1 MHESLRLASPAPL
14 LVRTPTAVDEL
25 PVITAAG
32 EKKIAIPPGVMVGM
46 NGYGAHLSPRW
57 GPDADKFKPS
67 RFVKPS
73 EKGVESL
80 HVPDIGMFLPWIGGP
95 RVCPGK
101 KFSQVEF
108 VAIVAQILS
117 QYRIEPL
124 PKQAEDDESA
134 RRRLLS
140 VLDDKF
146 FHISAHLKRPDD
158 AGVRFVPRMKG

>member
-1 MHESLRLASPAPL
+1 M
-14 LVRTPTAVDEL
+14 RTPTAVDEI

-32 EKKIAIPPGVMVGM
+32 EKNIAIPPGVMVGM

-57 GPDADKFKPS
+57 GHDADKFNPL
-67 RFVKPS
+67 RFVQPS
-73 EKGVESL
+73 EKGVECL
-80 HVPDIGMFLPWIGGP
+80 RVPDIGMFLPWIGGT

-124 PKQAEDDESA
+124 PDQGEDNESA
-134 RRRLLS
+134 RGRLLG

-146 FHISAHLKRPDD
+146 YHVSAHLKRPED
-158 AGVRFVPRMKG
+158 AGVRFVPRMKV